1 LFCLFKGASTKT
13 LVGELNSILLV
24 LALAAGWHVGVTWLV
39 RSRGS
44 ELAKPSL
51 SKLLHLAELDILAT
65 LRGEI
70 TRLAHTKPK
79 LGPKY
84 EEKLREVD
92 LQVKKLGGTDG
103 G

>member
-1 LFCLFKGASTKT
+1 
-13 LVGELNSILLV
+13 V
-24 LALAAGWHVGVTWLV
+24 GWHVGITWFV

-51 SKLLHLAELDILAT
+51 SKLLHLAEIDILAT

-70 TRLAHTKPK
+70 TRLAHSKPK
-79 LGPKY
+79 LRPKY

-92 LQVKKLGGTDG
+92 VQMKKLGESDEG
-103 G
+103 